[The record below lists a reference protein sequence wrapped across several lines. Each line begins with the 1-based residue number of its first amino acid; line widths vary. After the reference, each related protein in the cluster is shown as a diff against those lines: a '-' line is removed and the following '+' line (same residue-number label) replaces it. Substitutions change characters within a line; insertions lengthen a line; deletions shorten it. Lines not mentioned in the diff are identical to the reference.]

1 MPEESNVT
9 MSEDSLKNEEKAL
22 LEKLRENLR
31 LQATARVK
39 ETMKMLCPKCGEH
52 LEQSVVHDVPIETC
66 PHCSGVWLDAGELE
80 LIAQRENTRESWLA
94 KVWKFLTE
102 RRPKKQAA
110 DATQAVESSPGPGPA

>member
-1 MPEESNVT
+1 MPEESNVS
-9 MSEDSLKNEEKAL
+9 MSEDSLKNEEQAL

-31 LQATARVK
+31 LQAAARVK
-39 ETMKMLCPKCGEH
+39 ETMKMLCPKCSEH

-66 PHCSGVWLDAGELE
+66 AQCSGVWLDAGELE

-94 KVWKFLTE
+94 KVWKVLTE

-110 DATQAVESSPGPGPA
+110 DTAQPVESSPGAGPA